1 MTTNKTMQTYKL
13 GIQKKHSSI
22 EIFLQ
27 QKMQELEN
35 E

>member
-13 GIQKKHSSI
+13 AIPKNHSSI